1 MKLIIFI
8 AAGGAIG
15 AVLRHA
21 VGVQLLRWL
30 GAGFPFSALAVNVV
44 GSFAMGVLLEI
55 MALRL
60 NVSPETRAFL
70 TVGILGAFT
79 TFSTF
84 SLDVFVLYERG
95 AIVSM
100 VLYVAA
106 SVVLSVLGL
115 VAGLQ
120 LFRAIL
126 T

>member
-15 AVLRHA
+15 AVLRHS

-30 GAGFPFSALAVNVV
+30 GGGFPFSTLAVNIL
-44 GSFAMGVLLEI
+44 GSFAMGALVEV
-55 MALRL
+55 MALRWQ
-60 NVSPETRAFL
+60 VGVETRAFL

-95 AIVSM
+95 AILSAALYM
-100 VLYVAA
+100 VA
-106 SVVLSVLGL
+106 SVALSVFGL
-115 VAGLQ
+115 IAGLQ

>member
-8 AAGGAIG
+8 AVGGAIG

-30 GAGFPFSALAVNVV
+30 GAGFPFSTLVVNVV
-44 GSFAMGVLLEI
+44 GSFVIGALVEI
-55 MALRL
+55 MALRWSVPL
-60 NVSPETRAFL
+60 ETRAFL
-70 TVGILGAFT
+70 TIGILGAFT

-100 VLYVAA
+100 VVYVAA